1 MAQRIKLDLDST
13 DSLDFEREVSIPTP
27 DGRPLKLPIT
37 YRYRDRVGMAALFD
51 GFAAAAKAANEQPDD
66 TTNAAAVQAALDA
79 DVRTIL
85 DIATGW
91 GLEGVPF
98 DDANVRKLCIRYA
111 GAATAILMDYRV
123 SLTQGRL
130 GN

>member
-1 MAQRIKLDLDST
+1 MAHPRIKLDLDST
-13 DSLDFEREVSIPTP
+13 DSLDFTREVSIPTP
-27 DGRPLKLPIT
+27 DGRALKIPFT
-37 YRYRDRVGMAALFD
+37 YRYRDRVAMAALFD
-51 GFAAAAKAANEQPDD
+51 GFAASAKADADQPAD
-66 TTNAAAVQAALDA
+66 TSNAAAVQAALDA
-79 DVRTIL
+79 DVRTVL

-91 GLEGVPF
+91 GLEAPF
-98 DDANVRKLCIRYA
+98 DEANVRKLCIRYA